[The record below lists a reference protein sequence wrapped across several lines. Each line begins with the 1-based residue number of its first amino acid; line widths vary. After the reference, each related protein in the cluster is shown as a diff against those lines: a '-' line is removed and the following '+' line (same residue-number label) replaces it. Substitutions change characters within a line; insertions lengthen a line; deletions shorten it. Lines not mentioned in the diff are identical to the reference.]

1 MLFMH
6 LAFLVLTGAL
16 LVAVFRLALR
26 AREYPAGWVPLF
38 VSIFIGGWVV
48 GLSVTP
54 DSPFVWSICWVPIL
68 FVCVAAVMLLVVS
81 PAGAPPSRHETVRR
95 AVERRHVKRLA
106 GILLLIMLGVLVF
119 AGIAQYGFKM

>member
-1 MLFMH
+1 MLLMH
-6 LAFLVLTGAL
+6 LPFVVLTGAL

-26 AREYPAGWVPLF
+26 AREYPADRVPLF
-38 VSIFIGGWVV
+38 VSIFLGAWVV

-68 FVCVAAVMLLVVS
+68 FVCLAAIMLLVIS
-81 PAGAPPSRHETVRR
+81 PASAPRSRHEAVRR

-106 GILLLIMLGVLVF
+106 GMLVLIMLGVLVV
-119 AGIAQYGFKM
+119 AAIAQYGRI

>member
-26 AREYPAGWVPLF
+26 AREYAADWVPLF
-38 VSIFIGGWVV
+38 VSIFLGAWVV

-68 FVCVAAVMLLVVS
+68 FVCLAAIMLLVIS
-81 PAGAPPSRHETVRR
+81 PAGAPRSRHEAVRR

-106 GILLLIMLGVLVF
+106 GMLAVITLGVLVF

>member
-1 MLFMH
+1 MLLMH
-6 LAFLVLTGAL
+6 LPFVVLTGAL

-26 AREYPAGWVPLF
+26 AREYPADRVPLF
-38 VSIFIGGWVV
+38 VSIFLGAWVV

-68 FVCVAAVMLLVVS
+68 FVCLAAIMLLVIS
-81 PAGAPPSRHETVRR
+81 PASAPRSRHEAVRR

-106 GILLLIMLGVLVF
+106 GMLVLITLGVLVV
-119 AGIAQYGFKM
+119 AAIAQYGRI